1 MYCMDYIMSLIR
13 HNEESIAHAEQRLQP
28 LPLSRV
34 EVIAIRSGLSFLET
48 RPTTDAVA
56 RRAHAARAAWA
67 DRRLARGLTA
77 NCVATSL

>member
-1 MYCMDYIMSLIR
+1 MDYIMSLIR

-48 RPTTDAVA
+48 RRAVA